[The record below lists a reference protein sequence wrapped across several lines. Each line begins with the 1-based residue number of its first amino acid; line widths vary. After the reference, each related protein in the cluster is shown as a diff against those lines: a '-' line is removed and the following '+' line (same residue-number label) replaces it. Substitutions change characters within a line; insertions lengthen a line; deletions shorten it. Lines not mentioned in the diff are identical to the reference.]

1 MDILVTGH
9 IARCHCAVANGLDRR
24 NVIGF
29 RDWSTILPHR
39 KGFEDNAHLAEL
51 MDKAICIQ
59 LCKLPNRVNTD
70 AVQLAAGRGT
80 DIEQIVY
87 RKRIH
92 DFFVVV
98 RFDPRNG
105 VRLFVIAAELGC
117 DLVVRNADAGCDT
130 EFKLDPFTDLLR
142 NRHR

>member
-1 MDILVTGH
+1 MHVLVTGH
-9 IARCHCAVANGLDRR
+9 IARCRRTVANRLDRR
-24 NVIGF
+24 NVVGF
-29 RDWSTILPHR
+29 RDRSTILPHR
-39 KGFEDNAHLAEL
+39 KGFEDNAHLPKL
-51 MDKAICIQ
+51 MDEAVRVQ
-59 LCKLPNRVNTD
+59 LRKLSNRVNTD

-92 DFFVVV
+92 DFLVVV

>member
-9 IARCHCAVANGLDRR
+9 IARRCRTVANRLDRR
-24 NVIGF
+24 NVVGF
-29 RDWSTILPHR
+29 RDRSTILSQR
-39 KGFEDNAHLAEL
+39 KGLEDKAHLPEL
-51 MDKAICIQ
+51 MDEAVRIQ
-59 LCKLPNRVNTD
+59 FCKLPNRVNTD
-70 AVQLAAGRGT
+70 AMQLAAGRGT

-117 DLVVRNADAGCDT
+117 DLIVRNADAGCDT

>member
-1 MDILVTGH
+1 MHVFVTGH
-9 IARCHCAVANGLDRR
+9 IARCRCAVANGLDRR

-29 RDWSTILPHR
+29 RDRSTILPHR
-39 KGFEDNAHLAEL
+39 KGFEGNAHLPKL
-51 MDKAICIQ
+51 MDKAVRVQ
-59 LCKLPNRVNTD
+59 LRELPNRVNTD
-70 AVQLAAGRGT
+70 AVQLAAGRGA

-87 RKRIH
+87 GKRIY
-92 DFFVVV
+92 DLPIVV

-117 DLVVRNADAGCDT
+117 DLVVRNADAGCDA
-130 EFKLDPFTDLLR
+130 EFKLDPFTDLPR